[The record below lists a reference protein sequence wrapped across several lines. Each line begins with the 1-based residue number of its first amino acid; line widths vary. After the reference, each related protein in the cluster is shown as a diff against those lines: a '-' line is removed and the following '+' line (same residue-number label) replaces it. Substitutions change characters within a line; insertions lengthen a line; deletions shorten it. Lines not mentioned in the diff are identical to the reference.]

1 MGSFSPPL
9 FVLTNIR
16 IRRYVS
22 NHKISSCT
30 QRKYSCQ
37 MVYYLS
43 TAAYKITPKL
53 SNLKQHTFIIT
64 PIWGLGMWEQFS
76 WVVLAQDRAWG
87 CSEAVSWGCSHLT
100 TRLWQEDPL
109 LHTHMQLLTRGFTSS
124 LHRSLHRATH
134 NMAAGWVSDPW
145 EWVIHGSERG
155 WPTYMMQCLL
165 QPNLGRDILSLLP
178 YSIGQILLK
187 FRTRPHK
194 GVNTNQE
201 RVVSKVIWWLA
212 VIGVCSVSD
221 RMVTASGGSLFHLCT
236 IKTVRPALPRQVKI

>member
-43 TAAYKITPKL
+43 TAAYRITPKL

-100 TRLWQEDPL
+100 TRLWQKDPL

-124 LHRSLHRATH
+124 LRRSLHRATH
-134 NMAAGWVSDPW
+134 NMAAG
-145 EWVIHGSERG
+145 
-155 WPTYMMQCLL
+155 
-165 QPNLGRDILSLLP
+165 
-178 YSIGQILLK
+178 
-187 FRTRPHK
+187 
-194 GVNTNQE
+194 
-201 RVVSKVIWWLA
+201 
-212 VIGVCSVSD
+212 
-221 RMVTASGGSLFHLCT
+221 
-236 IKTVRPALPRQVKI
+236 